1 VLLSE
6 RFSGRRIGLP
16 RHLKNRRLYK
26 ERAAFYDRRLSML
39 WRCYLLLRLASSAT
53 TSIATEPPNF
63 EFGGYRIFVPD
74 TQHVLSEAAGM
85 TLFMQHLA
93 FGLIT
98 PGLTYVQ
105 AAHFVS
111 ALQSV
116 SQSSM

>member
-1 VLLSE
+1 MPSSE
-6 RFSGRRIGLP
+6 
-16 RHLKNRRLYK
+16 
-26 ERAAFYDRRLSML
+26 
-39 WRCYLLLRLASSAT
+39 
-53 TSIATEPPNF
+53 
-63 EFGGYRIFVPD
+63 GYRIFVPD

-98 PGLTYVQ
+98 AGLTYVQ

-111 ALQSV
+111 ALQAA